1 MLKSFVAFI
10 DNLYVHVDIDFILR
24 HGSAKYFEV
33 GLNVVVV
40 QKLDFLAELRVK
52 VDHFA
57 APDQILACYNAVIV
71 LVNHPENE
79 NFSLSRI
86 LVPKCEVE
94 SFQKCFEVNSR
105 ELYVITE

>member
-40 QKLDFLAELRVK
+40 QKLDFLAEL
-52 VDHFA
+52 
-57 APDQILACYNAVIV
+57 
-71 LVNHPENE
+71 
-79 NFSLSRI
+79 
-86 LVPKCEVE
+86 
-94 SFQKCFEVNSR
+94 
-105 ELYVITE
+105 